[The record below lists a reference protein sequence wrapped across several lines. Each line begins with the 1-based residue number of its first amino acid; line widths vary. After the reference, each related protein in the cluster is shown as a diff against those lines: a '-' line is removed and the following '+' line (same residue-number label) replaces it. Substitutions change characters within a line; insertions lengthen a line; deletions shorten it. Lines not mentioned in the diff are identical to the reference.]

1 MAILPFIAQ
10 NMNIDTTHIPSYPLF
25 LSVHIFQQPHPDV
38 SKYTHKYPY
47 FRNNASEQQRLDKI
61 IVAVPHVLP
70 RVLVIISAESEGPPA
85 PVSSEW
91 RHNRSQ

>member
-38 SKYTHKYPY
+38 SKYT
-47 FRNNASEQQRLDKI
+47 Q
-61 IVAVPHVLP
+61 VPLF
-70 RVLVIISAESEGPPA
+70 
-85 PVSSEW
+85 
-91 RHNRSQ
+91 SQ